1 MDDIRGKGIGMAM
14 TEQSHLVLAM
24 AILWMVI
31 NFFGALFAIKHL
43 RSPPKT
49 ERSAATSSNSG
60 VLSIMLEAFGFAA
73 ISFPILMILTPFII
87 TFLPHQSMPYSN

>member
-43 RSPPKT
+43 RSQPKT

-60 VLSIMLEAFGFAA
+60 DHSILEEAFGFAA
-73 ISFPILMILTPFII
+73 ISLPILKILKTVMSIFVGN
-87 TFLPHQSMPYSN
+87 QAKRD